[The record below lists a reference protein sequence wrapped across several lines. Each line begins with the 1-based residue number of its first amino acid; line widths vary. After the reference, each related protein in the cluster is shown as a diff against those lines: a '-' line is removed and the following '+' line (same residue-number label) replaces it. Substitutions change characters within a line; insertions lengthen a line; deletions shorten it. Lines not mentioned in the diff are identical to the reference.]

1 MDKAKAKDLANQI
14 TGTGK
19 AVGFPANLK
28 VYTGGK
34 APGVDKWIVYA
45 RSFDNTEQGEWKYLE
60 NTDQVTA
67 FLYGAGTE

>member
-1 MDKAKAKDLANQI
+1 MDKAKAKELANQI
-14 TGTGK
+14 TSSGK

-45 RSFDNTEQGEWKYLE
+45 HDFNVGGDLPDAWQYLATPE
-60 NTDQVTA
+60 EVVD
-67 FLYGAGTE
+67 FLAELS